1 MSGHSKWATI
11 KRKKASID
19 AKRGKIF
26 TKLIKE
32 ITVGAREGGGDVDG
46 NPRLRLA
53 VDNAKAANMPM
64 DTIERAIKKATGELE
79 GVQYV
84 ELNYEGYGPG
94 GIALYIE
101 CVTDNKNRTVAEVR
115 HILSK
120 HGGSLG
126 ETGSVSWMF
135 DRKGIITLPTQGKTE
150 EEIFEIILE
159 AGADD
164 LETEDDFY
172 EVTTSMENF
181 EQVRKAL
188 DSLGLKA
195 ENASL
200 QWIAKNMVEVTG
212 ENAEKL
218 EKLIDALEDND
229 DVQNVFTNADFAEMG
244 KLSKDTKSN
253 FKTNLVFL

>member
-11 KRKKASID
+11 KRKKAAID
-19 AKRGKIF
+19 AKRGKAF

-32 ITVGAREGGGDVDG
+32 ITIGAREGGGDING

-53 VDNAKAANMPM
+53 VDNAKSANMPM
-64 DTIERAIKKATGELE
+64 DTIERAIKKATGELDN
-79 GVQYV
+79 VQYV

-94 GIALYIE
+94 GVALYIE

-120 HGGSLG
+120 HGGTLG
-126 ETGSVSWMF
+126 ETGSVAWMF
-135 DRKGIITLPTQGKTE
+135 DRKGVITLPTQGKTE
-150 EEIFEIILE
+150 DEIFEIILE

-164 LETEDDFY
+164 LQTEEDFF

-188 DSLGLKA
+188 ESVGVKA

-218 EKLIDALEDND
+218 EKLIDAIEDND
-229 DVQNVFTNADFAEMG
+229 DVQNVFTNADFTD
-244 KLSKDTKSN
+244 L
-253 FKTNLVFL
+253 